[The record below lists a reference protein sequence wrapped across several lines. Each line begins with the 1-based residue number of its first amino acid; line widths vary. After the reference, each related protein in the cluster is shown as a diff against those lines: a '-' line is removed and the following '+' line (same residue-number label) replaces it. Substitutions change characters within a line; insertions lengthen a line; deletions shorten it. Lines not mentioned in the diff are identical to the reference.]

1 MSEDTS
7 TPKEKI
13 ENIITTH
20 TFLAAGAGLIPIY
33 GLDVAAVTGV
43 QIRMTKKLAEHYNV
57 PFYIEHARG
66 LITVLTS
73 SIASRLL
80 AFGLHSAFQLF
91 PEFGKYGEHVTNGI
105 AAGAITHATG
115 EILQQHFSVGGT
127 LDDLNIQQFM
137 DYYWGNIQEG
147 KILPPQLEQGRTGYK
162 AISKFLRS

>member
-1 MSEDTS
+1 MSEVVS

-13 ENIITTH
+13 DNIITTH
-20 TFLAAGAGLIPIY
+20 TFLAAGAGLIPIN

-43 QIRMTKKLAEHYNV
+43 QIRMTKKLAEHYGV
-57 PFYIEHARG
+57 EFYIEHARG
-66 LITVLTS
+66 LITVLAS

-80 AFGLHSAFQLF
+80 AFGIHSAFRLF
-91 PEFGKYGEHVTNGI
+91 PEFGKYGQHITSGI

-127 LDDLNIQQFM
+127 LDNLNIDQFL
-137 DYYWGNIQEG
+137 DYYWDHIQEG